1 MYTHE
6 YERLFE
12 VSNPKLDK
20 IWNKLQLRE
29 TFCKGQ
35 IPPFRVEFE
44 SGKDEGEFYTGEKNI
59 HHGPLL
65 SVHGEIG
72 EINSSYRDLKY
83 YYGSYI
89 LSFRLFRPQRLEFF
103 KENNGIKLKITTQVH
118 KNFLWLWIGINN
130 LFWKFFGISFLF

>member
-6 YERLFE
+6 YERFFE
-12 VSNPKLDK
+12 VENHKLID
-20 IWNKLQLRE
+20 IWDKLQRRE

-35 IPPFRVEFE
+35 LPPYRVEFE
-44 SGKDEGEFYTGEKNI
+44 SGKVEGEFYTGEKNI

-72 EINSSYRDLKY
+72 EINSVYRDLKY

-103 KENNGIKLKITTQVH
+103 REENGIRLKITTRVH
-118 KNFLWLWIGINN
+118 KNFLWLWVSINN